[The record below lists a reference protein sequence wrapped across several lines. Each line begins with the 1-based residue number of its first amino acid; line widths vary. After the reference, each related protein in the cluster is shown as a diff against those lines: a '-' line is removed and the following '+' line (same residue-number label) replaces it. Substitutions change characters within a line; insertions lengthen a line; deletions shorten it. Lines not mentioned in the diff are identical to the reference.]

1 MSNVSELIIAML
13 DDCGGSYFYTYN
25 YTYGMFS
32 YNNALEILGKDLINV
47 FKRIMKKNVYM
58 KYLNITEDK
67 NRRDIYVVTLNE
79 LGKKERNNIENLL
92 KLKGLLE

>member
-47 FKRIMKKNVYM
+47 FKRIMRKNVYM